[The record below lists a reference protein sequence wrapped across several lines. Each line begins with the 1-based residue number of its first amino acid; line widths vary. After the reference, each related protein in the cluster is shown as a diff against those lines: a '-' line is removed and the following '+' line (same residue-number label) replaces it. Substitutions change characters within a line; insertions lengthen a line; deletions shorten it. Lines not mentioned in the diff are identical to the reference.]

1 MKRESQLA
9 AVASSY
15 RGILENLG
23 EDPAREGLVNTPMRA
38 AKAIMFFTKG
48 YEETV
53 AECVE
58 VGTGHRAVM
67 VLLLLQST
75 FLVSERRV
83 YRGDR

>member
-1 MKRESQLA
+1 MKRESQLD

-15 RGILENLG
+15 RGILQNLG
-23 EDPAREGLVNTPMRA
+23 EDPTREGLVSTPMRA

-58 VGTGHRAVM
+58 VGSNVNIVFTINI
-67 VLLLLQST
+67 VL
-75 FLVSERRV
+75 F
-83 YRGDR
+83 

>member
-1 MKRESQLA
+1 MKRESQLD

-15 RGILENLG
+15 RGILQNLG
-23 EDPAREGLVNTPMRA
+23 EDPTREGLVNTPMRA

-58 VGTGHRAVM
+58 VGSHGVNIVFTINI
-67 VLLLLQST
+67 VL
-75 FLVSERRV
+75 R
-83 YRGDR
+83 